1 MGTKKKITALV
12 SALLGCCAIF
22 FAGPVGAFTQSEST
36 QRVPV
41 RWTSNSA
48 PLVFE
53 HTPTDI
59 TDEQSRLITA
69 EVLANWNAVAPF
81 QILESGFGRN
91 RLRYSADS
99 RFFGPGVV
107 AVTVLSYD
115 PGVGAVSEGEIL
127 LNQTTTRA
135 FCLTADKA
143 GTTCQNRDMTGGN
156 RVFLGDVLA
165 HEFGHFMGLG
175 HSEVR
180 ESSMVFSTFKGQHS
194 PHADDIAGART
205 VYGAPNFGKI
215 MGTVMGGSA
224 VPVFGAHVQAISTRS
239 GAIAAGTISQED
251 GRFILSGLDL
261 DDTYYLYVEPLR
273 HLESLSD
280 AYRSAKTEFCPAAY
294 VGSFFEKCGS
304 AGKGH
309 PQPLSLT
316 STSPDLDVGVLTIRC
331 QVRVGEDYM
340 REKLST
346 GAGVYDF
353 QASAAKP
360 AQSFVGYF
368 SSDDVL
374 DTAFTSDVMS
384 EEINLDFSGLSLPGG
399 SQYELDVSVI
409 TTEFGSA
416 LDFSVEIQGAAGT
429 IVDGDRS
436 RNMFGETLVN
446 RELGTQRSIFTR
458 RIRYPLSS
466 SSALNS
472 VVLKLKPRALTAN
485 EVRDNLVLPDVFGL
499 KARPWL
505 VLTTIMRDGVPFF
518 ENRETIL
525 GDNLSCL
532 DAPFTFAVRPN
543 QVSAAALA
551 GNAVA
556 EENASTPST
565 SATCASW
572 EPPAGGGGAGGMG
585 AVATSLMLGVLV
597 VLFPRLRRR
606 S

>member
-1 MGTKKKITALV
+1 MGTKEKINALV
-12 SALLGCCAIF
+12 RALLGCCAIF
-22 FAGPVGAFTQSEST
+22 FARPIGAFTQSEST

-53 HTPTDI
+53 HHPTDL
-59 TDEQSRLITA
+59 TSEQSRLITA
-69 EVLANWNAVAPF
+69 EVLSNWNALAPF
-81 QILESGFGRN
+81 QILESNFGRN
-91 RLRYSADS
+91 RLKYSADS

-127 LNQTTTRA
+127 INQTNNRV

-143 GTTCQNRDMTGGN
+143 GTHCRNRDMTGAN
-156 RVFLGDVLA
+156 RVFLGDVMA

-180 ESSMVFSTFKGQHS
+180 ESSMVFATFKGQHS

-205 VYGAPNFGKI
+205 IYSAPNFGRI
-215 MGTVMGGSA
+215 TGTVMGGA
-224 VPVFGAHVQAISTRS
+224 TVPVFGAHVQAISSRS
-239 GAIAAGTISQED
+239 GAVAAGTISQGD

-280 AYRSAKTEFCPAAY
+280 AYRSVKTEFCPAAY

-316 STSPDLDVGVLTIRC
+316 STQPDLDVGVLTIRC
-331 QVRVGEDYM
+331 QVRVGEDYL

-346 GAGVYDF
+346 GAGVYNF
-353 QASAAKP
+353 QASPAKP

-368 SSDDVL
+368 SSDETL
-374 DTAFTSDVMS
+374 DTEFTRDGMS
-384 EEINLDFSGLSLPGG
+384 EEINLDFSGLSLPAG
-399 SQYELDVSVI
+399 SQYELEVKVL
-409 TTEFGSA
+409 TTEFGSP
-416 LDFSVEIQGAAGT
+416 LDFSIEIQGAAGT

-436 RNMFGETLVN
+436 RNSFGETLVN
-446 RELGTQRSIFTR
+446 REPGTQRSLYSR

-466 SSALNS
+466 SSALNG

-485 EVRDNLVLPDVFGL
+485 ELSDNLVLPDIFGL
-499 KARPWL
+499 RARPWL
-505 VLTTIMRDGVPFF
+505 VLTTVLRDGVPFLK
-518 ENRETIL
+518 NRETIL

-543 QVSAAALA
+543 QISAAALA

-556 EENASTPST
+556 EENASIPST

-572 EPPAGGGGAGGMG
+572 EPPAGGGAGGMG
-585 AVATSLMLGVLV
+585 AVATSLMLGALV